1 MTPDPSPSAIV
12 SDDLAL
18 ATVTDETL
26 SEALHDLAAGLRQ
39 WLDTGAAE
47 DCDIDDIT
55 DAGALVLHR
64 LRIAVDAVAALTTA
78 APPPPATP
86 SQ

>member
-1 MTPDPSPSAIV
+1 MTSDPSSSAIV

-18 ATVTDETL
+18 ATVTNETL

-55 DAGALVLHR
+55 DAGALVIHR
-64 LRIAVDAVAALTTA
+64 LRIATDAVAALA
-78 APPPPATP
+78 AASP
-86 SQ
+86 SP

>member
-1 MTPDPSPSAIV
+1 MTSDPSSSAIV

-39 WLDTGAAE
+39 WLDKGAAE

-64 LRIAVDAVAALTTA
+64 LKAASDAVAALAA
-78 APPPPATP
+78 APPSP
-86 SQ
+86 

>member
-1 MTPDPSPSAIV
+1 MTSDPSPSAIV

-18 ATVTDETL
+18 ATVTNETL

-55 DAGALVLHR
+55 DAGALVIHR
-64 LRIAVDAVAALTTA
+64 LKIATDAVAAFAA
-78 APPPPATP
+78 APPSA
-86 SQ
+86 